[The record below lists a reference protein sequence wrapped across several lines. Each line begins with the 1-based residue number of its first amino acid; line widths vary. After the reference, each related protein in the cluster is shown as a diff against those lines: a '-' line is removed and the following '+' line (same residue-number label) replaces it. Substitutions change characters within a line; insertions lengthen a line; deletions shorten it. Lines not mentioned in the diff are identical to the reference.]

1 MMDSRFPTFDQAL
14 SQLDEFLEHQ
24 RVRRP
29 SVRWIWREDVALRER
44 SLLVS
49 NQLPPEQLVADVYSR
64 AVTSAARGIVLS
76 AEGIDDDAVYCTIF
90 VSVSEDDAE
99 RRLINE
105 LKLAKLATLVPV
117 VIVDQLAMA
126 RAAEA
131 QTASQLAYL
140 DDRFQRLAT

>member
-1 MMDSRFPTFDQAL
+1 MMDSRFPTFHQAL
-14 SQLDEFLEHQ
+14 SQLYEFLEHQ

-49 NQLPPEQLVADVYSR
+49 SQLPREQLVADVYSR
-64 AVTSAARGIVLS
+64 AVTSAAQGIVLS

-99 RRLINE
+99 RRLIDG
-105 LKLAKLATLVPV
+105 LKLAKLATLLPV
-117 VIVDQLAMA
+117 VIVDQLKLP

>member
-1 MMDSRFPTFDQAL
+1 M
-14 SQLDEFLEHQ
+14 
-24 RVRRP
+24 
-29 SVRWIWREDVALRER
+29 RER

-49 NQLPPEQLVADVYSR
+49 NQLPREQLVADVYSR

-99 RRLINE
+99 RRLING
-105 LKLAKLATLVPV
+105 LKLAKLATLLPV
-117 VIVDQLAMA
+117 VIVDQLALA